1 MESINNQVQSVR
13 QLLAIPQLAIPSY
26 QRPYRWG
33 SKNISDLFTDLATHQ
48 DKSAYRLGS
57 VVFHQHTDSE
67 QGEMLDIVDGQQRT
81 LTLMLTVK
89 ALIEVL
95 DNENRSGKEK
105 SIRFQRQDLREQ
117 LQVLRGPI
125 DAFMQRQRFPSRDSE
140 FNLRRNY
147 LELRRLV
154 ARPEFD
160 EQQIDFLLNRCQ
172 VVCFVLQ
179 DISEAFQFFDS
190 QNARGRDLAPHDL
203 LKAFHLREFAGH
215 EANLK
220 AEAVAHWERLPSDEL
235 ANLFALYLYRVRQWA
250 EGKSARYF
258 GKGEVDLFKG
268 VNLDRVGHYPYVESL
283 RIAHHFVDEYNSQYQ
298 RKIDGQY
305 MTFPFHL
312 DQMILNGRRFFEM
325 AEYYQTRV
333 AAIVAEESDSGKTQF
348 ATLFG
353 ETLTPMASKVLFTL
367 GSYGRRHRTGD
378 RYVRGMFDCALIFYI
393 DKFGSQGLSLAI
405 EKCFIWAYRCRI
417 RQQVV
422 QLATMDNYVLEH
434 NLIRAIRDA
443 RLPGDLHGFP
453 LPSMSSRENKNNRNG
468 AEDELVGLF
477 REMKYYE

>member
-1 MESINNQVQSVR
+1 MESIHNQVRSVR
-13 QLLAIPQLAIPSY
+13 QLLAIPQLAIPNY

-33 SKNISDLFTDLATHQ
+33 AKNISDLFSDLAAHQ
-48 DKSAYRLGS
+48 SRISALFGDAIAYSDKSAYRLGS
-57 VVFHQHTDSE
+57 VVFHQHTDSKL
-67 QGEMLDIVDGQQRT
+67 GEMLDIVDGQQRT

-89 ALIEVL
+89 ALIGVL
-95 DNENRSGKEK
+95 DNETRNGKEK

-117 LQVLRGPI
+117 LQALRGPI
-125 DAFMQRQRFPSRDSE
+125 DAFMQRQHFPSRDSE
-140 FNLRRNY
+140 LNLRRNY

-203 LKAFHLREFAGH
+203 LKAFHLREFAEH

-220 AEAVAHWERLPSDEL
+220 AEAVAHWERLPSDDL

-258 GKGEVDLFKG
+258 GKGEVALFKG
-268 VNLDRVGHYPYVESL
+268 VNLDRVGHFPYVESL
-283 RIAHHFVDEYNSQYQ
+283 RIAHHFVDEYNGQYQ
-298 RKIDGQY
+298 RKIDGQR

-312 DQMILNGRRFFEM
+312 DQMIINGRRFFEM

-333 AAIVAEESDSGKTQF
+333 AAIVAEESDSGKTQS
-348 ATLFG
+348 ATLLG
-353 ETLTPMASKVLFTL
+353 ETLTPMASKVLSTL
-367 GSYGRRHRTGD
+367 ASYERRHRTGHQC
-378 RYVRGMFDCALIFYI
+378 G
-393 DKFGSQGLSLAI
+393 K
-405 EKCFIWAYRCRI
+405 
-417 RQQVV
+417 
-422 QLATMDNYVLEH
+422 YVLLLTSPCDPLRQHQEH
-434 NLIRAIRDA
+434 QPRQPQDHKGLVTSH
-443 RLPGDLHGFP
+443 GDP
-453 LPSMSSRENKNNRNG
+453 
-468 AEDELVGLF
+468 
-477 REMKYYE
+477 

>member
-1 MESINNQVQSVR
+1 M
-13 QLLAIPQLAIPSY
+13 
-26 QRPYRWG
+26 G
-33 SKNISDLFTDLATHQ
+33 KH
-48 DKSAYRLGS
+48 DKLGYRLGLILTRLNNGES
-57 VVFHQHTDSE
+57 LAVRELSE
-67 QGEMLDIVDGQQRT
+67 EFNVCEKTIRRDLTQRLSYLNLIRQNGRYRLSDGVLGQRSNADLRHFT
-81 LTLMLTVK
+81 RILG
-89 ALIEVL
+89 IEGL
-95 DNENRSGKEK
+95 FPRWDDRLL
-105 SIRFQRQDLREQ
+105 SIFRFQRQDLREQ

-154 ARPEFD
+154 ARPECD

-312 DQMILNGRRFFEM
+312 DQMIINGRRFFEM

-333 AAIVAEESDSGKTQF
+333 AAIVAEESDSGKAQS
-348 ATLFG
+348 ATLLG
-353 ETLTPMASKVLFTL
+353 ETLTPMASKVLSTL
-367 GSYGRRHRTGD
+367 GSYERRHRTGD
-378 RYVRGMFDCALIFYI
+378 RYVRAMFDCALIFYI